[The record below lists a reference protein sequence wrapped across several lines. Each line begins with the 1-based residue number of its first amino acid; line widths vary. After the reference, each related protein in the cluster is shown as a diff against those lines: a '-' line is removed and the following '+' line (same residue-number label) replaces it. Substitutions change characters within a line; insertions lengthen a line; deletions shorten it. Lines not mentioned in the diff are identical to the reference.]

1 MLVLPLARK
10 GLGGDGAAILLV
22 LLLIIMVV
30 TSKEFQ
36 DRWRMGSSSR
46 PLEDGLLRAR
56 TP

>member
-10 GLGGDGAAILLV
+10 GLGEDGAAILLV

-30 TSKEFQ
+30 TRKEFQ

-56 TP
+56 TA